1 MPISVLLVTHRMI
14 YLVAIVVSFVLCL
27 MMYASDVTQGNIC
40 HIENGREPVAGA
52 SLFPTFPVVQ
62 VLCLGA
68 AYGLNLWSPDRA
80 ILIGMIVFGVL
91 FLVWVVSFSML
102 RAKYATI
109 TKAQHG

>member
-1 MPISVLLVTHRMI
+1 MI
-14 YLVAIVVSFVLCL
+14 YLVAIVVSFALCL
-27 MMYASDVTQGNIC
+27 MMYASEITQGNIT

-52 SLFPTFPVVQ
+52 SVFPTFPVVQ

-80 ILIGMIVFGVL
+80 ILIGMIVFAVL
-91 FLVWVVSFSML
+91 FLVWVVSFFML

>member
-1 MPISVLLVTHRMI
+1 MI
-14 YLVAIVVSFVLCL
+14 YLVSIVVSFALCL
-27 MMYASDVTQGNIC
+27 MMYASDITQGNIS

-91 FLVWVVSFSML
+91 LLIWGVSFAKL
-102 RAKYATI
+102 RAKFTAIKET
-109 TKAQHG
+109 QHD